1 MSTNGNHSRHHARE
15 VALQILYRHDLNT
28 LQSAAELRAQ
38 DAARTA
44 VSGIL
49 EATGSDDASAIPVQ
63 TTPARVVLDVA
74 TDLKAHFEHFQVASG
89 VREFAAE
96 LVAGTL
102 AESSDLDAQIEKF
115 ANNWKVPRMATI
127 DRNILRMS
135 IFEMTKMKDIPPNVT
150 IDEAVELSKQFG
162 TAETAP
168 FVNAILD
175 SIRKSLN

>member
-1 MSTNGNHSRHHARE
+1 MSHSRHHARE
-15 VALQILYRHDLNT
+15 VALQILYRHDVNT
-28 LQSAAELRAQ
+28 LQSAAQ
-38 DAARTA
+38 IAANA
-44 VSGIL
+44 AAAEAASGIMESTGTDGVSV
-49 EATGSDDASAIPVQ
+49 EAPIQTALPVKII
-63 TTPARVVLDVA
+63 DVA
-74 TDLKAHFEHFQVASG
+74 EDLKSHFEHFQVAPG
-89 VREFAAE
+89 VRQFAAA

-102 AESSDLDAQIEKF
+102 KDTPELDVQIEKF

-135 IFEMTKMKDIPPNVT
+135 IFEMTKMKDIPATVT

-175 SIRKSLN
+175 NIRKSLV